1 MKVLKLTAQ
10 NTLNLKAVEINFD
23 ENMNIISGENGAGK
37 SAVMDALEI
46 ALAGKKVS
54 ELIRKG
60 EDRAEINVDLGDN
73 KEIKIKV
80 RRIITPKADRLEV
93 FNADGDK
100 KSSPA
105 EFLSKLIGA
114 ISFDPLSFSTMKKDA
129 QRDLLKKMVG
139 IDFADLEKQKA
150 DIYEERTGVNAKLKA
165 AMAEIKTLDTPSESI
180 PSVEI
185 SFKDEMEKFN
195 QLRAKRDQFILAK
208 DNLNKKKTK
217 LQEILTKA
225 DDIKDQIAQLYKQ
238 IDRLNSEA
246 AEMDVDINN
255 TELPESVSTEDIR
268 AAELQL
274 EEIDNKN
281 IAIRNANRYRSLWET
296 SSKLKKES
304 DDLTE
309 VIDQIDQEKINRI
322 TSAKFP
328 INGLSINDEGV
339 IFNGMPFD
347 QLSEGQ
353 KIRVSTAIA
362 MKLNPTLKFIAVRD
376 GSLLDKK
383 GKEEL
388 FRIAA
393 EQGYQILMEEVAQ
406 PEIINGAKV
415 YPAGIY
421 IEEGDIKAVNGKAL

>member
-362 MKLNPTLKFIAVRD
+362 MKLNPMLKFIAVRD